1 MAMAVISSSDDLRLL
16 AEERLAEAQT
26 LISAG
31 HFSGAYY
38 LAGYA
43 VELGLKAV
51 LTRALTS
58 HCMPAQKEVAAA
70 HVHDLPTLAAG
81 CGLQPEADAV
91 VRVAW
96 NVVAP
101 NWAPEDRYR
110 IHSQVRSVQIVD
122 AAREVLEWLKLH
134 W

>member
-1 MAMAVISSSDDLRLL
+1 MAIISSSDDLRLL
-16 AEERLAEAQT
+16 AEERIAEAQI
-26 LISAG
+26 LRDAR

-43 VELGLKAV
+43 VELALKAV
-51 LTRALTS
+51 LTSALAS
-58 HCMPAQKEVAAA
+58 YSMPDQKQVAAA
-70 HVHDLPTLAAG
+70 HVHDLRGLAVG
-81 CGLQPEADAV
+81 CGLQPEADAGI
-91 VRVAW
+91 RVAW

-110 IHSQVRSVQIVD
+110 IHSEVRSIQMVD
-122 AAREVLEWLKLH
+122 AAREVLEWLRPH